1 MNSPSNTWSLQQLF
15 GFLDQNK
22 DGIIDLHDII
32 AVCNSPNAHVD
43 QETLLDIK
51 TKLSNQLIEKHLT
64 FSDFVTLLYSHSI
77 IDHIQSEHLGK
88 IMKIVVS
95 HTTESSVM
103 DRYRLILSSDTIK
116 HLVAGAVA
124 GALSRTVVS
133 PMERMK
139 ILFQVQG
146 PQSTAA
152 YTGVWSTLGKIWKE
166 EGFQGFMRGNGT
178 NVIRMIPYSASQFA
192 AYEQFKSLLMEQ
204 DKTELDTPR
213 RLLAGALAGT
223 VSVACT
229 YPLDLVRTRLS
240 IQSALFKQASNKKSP
255 GIWPTMSHIYKTE
268 GGIYGLYRGL
278 WPTTLGVA
286 PYVALN
292 FQCYEVLKE
301 YLIPI
306 QDESQGNIRKLLCGA
321 LAGSIAQTIIYPL
334 DVLRRRF
341 QVSGMNNMDYQ
352 YNGTWHALKTMTQK
366 EGFKS
371 LYRGL
376 LPNYLKVAPAM
387 GVTFYSYELCK
398 EIMHAK

>member
-1 MNSPSNTWSLQQLF
+1 
-15 GFLDQNK
+15 
-22 DGIIDLHDII
+22 
-32 AVCNSPNAHVD
+32 
-43 QETLLDIK
+43 
-51 TKLSNQLIEKHLT
+51 
-64 FSDFVTLLYSHSI
+64 
-77 IDHIQSEHLGK
+77 
-88 IMKIVVS
+88 MKIVVS

-139 ILFQVQG
+139 ILFQVNRKTFEITWNFNLNQVQG

-278 WPTTLGVA
+278 WPTTLVSYWKKTWGFQNES
-286 PYVALN
+286 LN
-292 FQCYEVLKE
+292 WIVGCCTVCGIEFPVLWSPKGILDTNSRWKPRKYKKITLWRISGFHCSNY
-301 YLIPI
+301 YL
-306 QDESQGNIRKLLCGA
+306 SFR
-321 LAGSIAQTIIYPL
+321 
-334 DVLRRRF
+334 
-341 QVSGMNNMDYQ
+341 
-352 YNGTWHALKTMTQK
+352 
-366 EGFKS
+366 
-371 LYRGL
+371 
-376 LPNYLKVAPAM
+376 
-387 GVTFYSYELCK
+387 
-398 EIMHAK
+398 